1 MTDEKIF
8 TSSAERL
15 RSLAVP
21 TEIQQISVIRTPFV
35 IDGEFILLGK
45 RHQGHLIALFPTSKS
60 NVGEPSVEQKLSNGF
75 KISTLKLLDPD
86 TQQPNYFLEL
96 CNVGNIDEYLFGALL
111 DELLKEVDQERQ
123 NLVEKIKSIL
133 EKWKNML
140 SLDVDRVLSMNALVG
155 LFGELV
161 LLDHLVNDKNLAALD
176 NWVGPLGN
184 RHDYEFE
191 KHSIE
196 VKSTTLKNKE
206 EIKVHGVNQLEAYPG
221 KSVTILRIKLELDP
235 HGTSLTTLVER
246 IMKSPNVSDSKFQER
261 LAKVGYK
268 ESDADN
274 YRSIGFQTIEFH
286 LVPVN
291 EKFPR
296 ITAGT
301 LLGIDPL
308 DRINEIEYSVNVSGL
323 STKISSSLADLNLE
337 DLCE

>member
-1 MTDEKIF
+1 MTEGKIF

-21 TEIQQISVIRTPFV
+21 TEMQKIAVIRTPFV
-35 IDGEFILLGK
+35 INGEFILLGK
-45 RHQGHLIALFPTSKS
+45 RHQGHLIALFPNSKS
-60 NVGEPSVEQKLSNGF
+60 DVDEPNTEQKLSNGF
-75 KISTLKLLDPD
+75 KISELKLLDPE
-86 TQQPNYFLEL
+86 TQQPSYFLEL

-111 DELLKEVDQERQ
+111 DELLKEIDQGSD
-123 NLVEKIKSIL
+123 NLIEKIKAIL

-140 SLDVDRVLSMNALVG
+140 SLDSERVLSMNALVG

-161 LLDHLVNDKNLAALD
+161 LLEYLVNEKNLAILD

-184 RHDYEFE
+184 RHDYEFD

-221 KSVTILRIKLELDP
+221 KDVTILRIKLELDP

-246 IMKSPNVSDSKFQER
+246 IMKSPKVSEAKFREK
-261 LAKVGYK
+261 LLKVGYK
-268 ESDADN
+268 EADADA
-274 YRSIGFQTIEFH
+274 YRSIGFQTVEFH

-296 ITAGT
+296 ITAGI

-323 STKISSSLADLNLE
+323 SSKISTNLADLNLE
-337 DLCE
+337 KFYE